1 MITTTPRKPDESKLK
16 KYFYNTELCWKEQVK
31 QTLLFIHF
39 KKRSRVF
46 TLSNF
51 CIVGL
56 ILLNI
61 FALRWMLQKN
71 SNSIEVF
78 TSTAL
83 ERTTQTSSLPKAS
96 PPNYLMIVELPLM
109 VKEWSTFQTRKHLI
123 CISLTLRVIVP
134 AVLPPFVDTKNYHRD
149 YSATYSFIRH
159 IIYVSFTLNQS
170 SIDESTFHLL
180 FRLRKIQ
187 IRFASI
193 NIKMG
198 QK

>member
-1 MITTTPRKPDESKLK
+1 
-16 KYFYNTELCWKEQVK
+16 
-31 QTLLFIHF
+31 
-39 KKRSRVF
+39 
-46 TLSNF
+46 
-51 CIVGL
+51 
-56 ILLNI
+56 
-61 FALRWMLQKN
+61 MLQKN

-170 SIDESTFHLL
+170 IDESTFHLL
-180 FRLRKIQ
+180 SRLRKIQ
-187 IRFASI
+187 IRLASI

-198 QK
+198 QKWGDNFKGLFERRLEIYHKYMRA

>member
-1 MITTTPRKPDESKLK
+1 
-16 KYFYNTELCWKEQVK
+16 
-31 QTLLFIHF
+31 
-39 KKRSRVF
+39 
-46 TLSNF
+46 
-51 CIVGL
+51 
-56 ILLNI
+56 
-61 FALRWMLQKN
+61 MLQKN

-149 YSATYSFIRH
+149 YSATYSFISH
-159 IIYVSFTLNQS
+159 IICVSFTLNQS
-170 SIDESTFHLL
+170 IDESMFHLL
-180 FRLRKIQ
+180 RSDIQ
-187 IRFASI
+187 AEKSGFVSHQSTS
-193 NIKMG
+193 K
-198 QK
+198 